1 MISSEKGQTVLK
13 WFIYIVIIISAFVAV
28 VSIASGFIMDYY
40 WFDSIGYLGVFL
52 TNIRYQLALLFLG
65 WAVASVALLLSWP
78 TIRKALGDQIPDIGG
93 TLFKVFSVFVGFG
106 VGWWFKG
113 NYITVLK
120 FLNKVP
126 WGVED
131 PIFQM
136 DTSFYVF
143 TLPMIRTVITF
154 VAVISGLVLFL
165 SLFSFSIGR
174 TALEAKI
181 RRDETELTE
190 ENPAWE
196 LPRFLKSWP
205 VLGSIIA
212 LVGVGAVSVW
222 LGRFS
227 YLWEFNPG
235 APVPVGADFM
245 AVNYLIPYTWVEA
258 AGVILFGYLIVRVIL
273 NSDDIRE
280 KLEFGDFSTL
290 KTEIGLLIVVIVIF
304 LIIPGVVFGAID
316 TINVQPN
323 EPPIQEPYIK
333 NGIEF
338 TNKAYD
344 LEDITDIPYPLGS
357 ENLSSDEALD
367 SPTIQ
372 NARIVDYRP
381 VKQTYQQKQRLRTYY
396 EFNDLDVDR
405 YRLDEETKQ
414 LTILSGREMSRGSD
428 SWQNKHLYYT
438 HGFGTVLSPASRI
451 ASDGS
456 PILSVRDIPPVSSFD
471 RTEVKEPRIYFGE
484 RTNDYV
490 IVNGEGIDEFDYP
503 LGENN
508 EYYRYEYDRG
518 IKIGNPWKKLVSWFY
533 TGDFN
538 ILVSD
543 LVGGDSKLFL
553 HRNIHQR
560 VEKITPFLK
569 HEPNAHLFMDEEG
582 GLVYMISG
590 VTQAERYPY
599 SYSDRNA
606 PGYLS
611 DSVKTFIESNTGDV
625 KFYIIKEDD
634 PVAKTYSNIYPSL
647 FKTKEEMPEVY
658 NEHLLY
664 PETLFKTQTNIY
676 QRYHMKN
683 YQTFYQKEDFW
694 TIAQEEYHGVTKRI
708 EPYNIL
714 YNVKN
719 QPGFEDN
726 PEEFTLVQPFTP
738 EGKQNMRAWVGATQD
753 PQNYGKIFALKF
765 PKGEQVQG
773 PMQVES
779 IISQNANIS
788 QQISLWEGTGSKVL
802 RGNLLALPLK
812 NDILYIEPI
821 YLSAT
826 SEVEYPQ
833 LKRIVAVYRDRAE
846 MENTLERAV
855 IKVLGG
861 RVEPDRPRENV
872 VPIENVAPVVGLV
885 RDYLELRENYNRL
898 IIEGNYSEAG
908 VVRQRMAELEEN
920 MSDLISGF

>member
-1 MISSEKGQTVLK
+1 MFSSEKGQTVLK
-13 WFIYIVIIISAFVAV
+13 WFIYIVIIISAFMAAV
-28 VSIASGFIMDYY
+28 SVASGFIMDYY
-40 WFDSIGYLGVFL
+40 WFESIGYLGVFL
-52 TNIRYQLALLFLG
+52 TNIKYQLALLFLG
-65 WAVASVALLLSWP
+65 WAVASVSLLLSWP
-78 TIRKALGDQIPDIGG
+78 TIRKSLGDQIPDIGG
-93 TLFKVFSVFVGFG
+93 TLFKVFSIFAGFG
-106 VGWWFKG
+106 IGWWFKG

-120 FLNKVP
+120 FLNQVP
-126 WGVED
+126 WGVKD

-143 TLPMIRTVITF
+143 TLPMIQTIITF
-154 VAVISGLVLFL
+154 IGVISGIVLFL

-174 TALEAKI
+174 TAIEAQI
-181 RRDETELTE
+181 RSGETELLE

-212 LVGVGAVSVW
+212 LIGVGAVSVW

-245 AVNYLIPYTWVEA
+245 AVNYLIPYTWVET
-258 AGVILFGYLIVRVIL
+258 AGVILFGVLIFRVLL

-280 KLEFGDFSTL
+280 RLEFGDFGAL
-290 KTEIGLLIVVIVIF
+290 KTEAGLFVVVLVIF
-304 LIIPGVVFGAID
+304 LVIPGVAFGAID
-316 TINVQPN
+316 AISVQPN
-323 EPPIQEPYIK
+323 EPPIQESYIK

-357 ENLSSDEALD
+357 ENLSSEEALE

-396 EFNDLDVDR
+396 EFHDLDVDR
-405 YRLDEETKQ
+405 YQLGGERKE
-414 LTILSGREMSRGSD
+414 LTIISGREMSRGSD

-438 HGFGTVLSPASRI
+438 HGFGAVLSPASRI

-456 PILSVRDIPPVSSFD
+456 PVLSVRDIPPVSNYD
-471 RTEVKEPRIYFGE
+471 RTEVKKRRIYFGE
-484 RTNDYV
+484 KTNEYA
-490 IVNGEGIDEFDYP
+490 IVNAGIDEFDYP

-508 EYYRYEYDRG
+508 EYHRYEYNRG
-518 IKIGNPWKKLVSWFY
+518 IKIGGPWKKLVSWFY

-543 LVGGDSKLFL
+543 LVGKDSKLFL

-560 VEKITPFLK
+560 IEKITPFLK
-569 HEPNAHLFMDEEG
+569 HEPNAQLFIDNEG

-590 VTQAERYPY
+590 VTKAERYPY
-599 SYSDRNA
+599 SYSDINA

-625 KFYIIKEDD
+625 KFYIIENE
-634 PVAKTYSNIYPSL
+634 PVAKTYKNIYPSL
-647 FKTKEEMPEVY
+647 FKTKEKMPEVY
-658 NEHLLY
+658 KEHLIY

-683 YQTFYQKEDFW
+683 YQTFYQKEDLW
-694 TIAQEEYHGVTKRI
+694 TAAQEEYHGIRRRI

-719 QPGFEDN
+719 QPGLIDRE
-726 PEEFTLVQPFTP
+726 EEFTLVQPFTP
-738 EGKQNMRAWVGATQD
+738 QGKQNMRAWVGATQD

-779 IISQNANIS
+779 IISQNAEIS

-802 RGNLLALPLK
+802 RGNLLALPVK

-833 LKRIVAVYRDRAE
+833 LKRIVAVYRDSAA

-861 RVEPDRPRENV
+861 KVEPKKPRENV
-872 VPIENVAPVVGLV
+872 VPIENVAPIVGLV
-885 RDYLELRENYNRL
+885 RDYLQLRENYNRL
-898 IIEGNYSEAG
+898 IGEGSYSEAG
-908 VVRQRMAELEEN
+908 VIRERMAELEEN
-920 MSDLISGF
+920 MSDLISGY